1 MPYYCAFVH
10 AIDLMTSAY
19 GDSWEFF
26 FNKPVHVTDSFYVGF
41 STNFVNVSVNEEHPL
56 AVYHPH
62 YKCTTTNYLGAPV
75 EDHYDSCGMPRVKVK
90 VRGRNP
96 WDTVAYRMCGMRLN
110 EWKDTMVEQFW
121 RVLPIIM
128 VYDTIWTVD
137 TPACRPVWDFKMLSR
152 YGNTVRLRWSHDGP
166 HNEWQVSYGPQGM
179 RPEDGTMVT
188 CNTNTW
194 SYDDTTGE
202 MMVAY
207 VRTVC
212 RELDTVRYSLWG
224 EGVEWYVQQG
234 IADEAK
240 DATAV
245 ILRPNPARDWVEV
258 EATQRV
264 QGIDVYAASGAKVKS
279 LPEGVRGFSVS
290 EWAKGTY
297 LLVVRT
303 PEGKATR
310 KLVVE

>member
-1 MPYYCAFVH
+1 
-10 AIDLMTSAY
+10 
-19 GDSWEFF
+19 
-26 FNKPVHVTDSFYVGF
+26 
-41 STNFVNVSVNEEHPL
+41 
-56 AVYHPH
+56 
-62 YKCTTTNYLGAPV
+62 
-75 EDHYDSCGMPRVKVK
+75 
-90 VRGRNP
+90 
-96 WDTVAYRMCGMRLN
+96 
-110 EWKDTMVEQFW
+110 
-121 RVLPIIM
+121 
-128 VYDTIWTVD
+128 
-137 TPACRPVWDFKMLSR
+137 
-152 YGNTVRLRWSHDGP
+152 
-166 HNEWQVSYGPQGM
+166 
-179 RPEDGTMVT
+179 VT

-212 RELDTVRYSLWG
+212 RELDTVRYSPWS

-234 IADEAK
+234 IADEVK

-303 PEGKATR
+303 TEGKATR